1 MVITM
6 KTRFVRLFGLLCI
19 LSLVFAL
26 SACTAQAKDA
36 DTGATAEAGSIY
48 DYVLVEEGRSLSFGG
63 YKYGETLDEILE
75 RMGISKDDVRE
86 MYMNDYYLPALT
98 FKETGSE
105 EWVPHLVFYKDG
117 RLLRATLELH
127 FFETEAD
134 EALQIVDEI
143 RSHYLEEFTETLFL
157 NEYGDKIPVNG
168 KEIPS
173 HTEWIPTDSA
183 YTGLGID
190 VTTQPGADIPEADV
204 ETLVNFDISIMF
216 AR

>member
-6 KTRFVRLFGLLCI
+6 KTRFVHLLGLLCI

-26 SACTAQAKDA
+26 SACTVQASEADA
-36 DTGATAEAGSIY
+36 GSTADAGSIY
-48 DYVLVEEGRSLSFGG
+48 DYVLVEEGRSLSLGG
-63 YKYGETLDEILE
+63 YQLGERLDEILE
-75 RMGISKDDVRE
+75 RMDIEKGDIRE
-86 MYMNDYYLPALT
+86 IDACDYYLPALT
-98 FKETGSE
+98 FSETGSE
-105 EWVPHLVFYKDG
+105 EWLPHLIFKEDG
-117 RLLRATLELH
+117 GLLRATLELH
-127 FFETEAD
+127 FFETESD

-173 HTEWIPTDSA
+173 NTEWIPVDSA
-183 YTGLGID
+183 YAGLVIN
-190 VTTQPGADIPEADV
+190 VTTQPGADIPDADV
-204 ETLVNFDISIMF
+204 ETLVNFDISINF